1 MSHNPEITV
10 RRIFLALSIV
20 LGFLQA
26 WASRMTIVSDTVSY
40 LDIGDFMWHGHWS
53 LAVNGLW
60 NPLYSAILGVAIG
73 LCRPSFYWE
82 YPLVHLVL
90 FLIFILTLFC
100 FDFFLRQLVLLRRET
115 ESRDELSVP
124 AWIWF
129 CIGYILF
136 LWSSLRL
143 IGVSETNPDML
154 VAAFFYLACGL
165 LVRIRRGSAGWP
177 AHCTLGAALGLG
189 YLTKSIMF
197 PVSIACLAVAF
208 SIGRPQ
214 ARRALASAA
223 IFLAIAGPYVVV
235 LSAAKGRITFG
246 DSGLYNYAVHVNNI
260 PGAHWQGEQGDFAGA
275 GQPLHPTRKIFS
287 QPPTFE
293 FGSPIVGTY
302 PAWTDP
308 TYWYE
313 GVRAPFNMRRAMS
326 TELKLLRAESSL
338 LLGAHGSIVAG
349 IFVMLYATGRKW
361 LVLKDVST
369 YWFLILPSLATLAMY
384 ASIHIEPR
392 YLAPFLVVFMLA
404 LFFAAHLPASED
416 SRRLCSA
423 VAMLILVMFFLPIGS
438 PSLHITG
445 FVRDTSGTSPNRSR
459 FAAAS
464 GERNV

>member
-1 MSHNPEITV
+1 MVRTGCAHGAYGAVRSLQYTGRHGNLWHKLPLEFNGTVYISLDLGAYALDGQKRRRPHSGFFRPVRFCRVSHVFPIFEQIDVSHNPEITV

-235 LSAAKGRITFG
+235 ACPPPKAGLHLETRDSITM
-246 DSGLYNYAVHVNNI
+246 
-260 PGAHWQGEQGDFAGA
+260 Q
-275 GQPLHPTRKIFS
+275 
-287 QPPTFE
+287 
-293 FGSPIVGTY
+293 
-302 PAWTDP
+302 
-308 TYWYE
+308 
-313 GVRAPFNMRRAMS
+313 
-326 TELKLLRAESSL
+326 
-338 LLGAHGSIVAG
+338 
-349 IFVMLYATGRKW
+349 
-361 LVLKDVST
+361 
-369 YWFLILPSLATLAMY
+369 
-384 ASIHIEPR
+384 
-392 YLAPFLVVFMLA
+392 FM
-404 LFFAAHLPASED
+404 
-416 SRRLCSA
+416 
-423 VAMLILVMFFLPIGS
+423 
-438 PSLHITG
+438 
-445 FVRDTSGTSPNRSR
+445 
-459 FAAAS
+459 
-464 GERNV
+464 